1 MVRPEV
7 DAVSAETVAPEAFI
21 FMPRMCRLEER
32 TFVSA

>member
-1 MVRPEV
+1 MGRFEV

-32 TFVSA
+32 PFVSS